1 RCADQLG
8 EAQQGDERD
17 RCDDGRARPR
27 AGRVTE
33 RRLPGQNR
41 GDREPAHRGDD
52 PGKLVLVGADRPP
65 GGGERPAHVEE
76 YNPRYATAYL
86 VSYAHP
92 SARICDPA
100 PHAHARGP
108 TDVTVRERHPVTG
121 SSQTAVQV
129 AGPILRST
137 LRPFDFWNW
146 PTTFSVTSPNRP
158 SAPPAVLSSFQPR
171 SMSRCCARARPLD
184 RQRPATLTTSF
195 GTFVFRVLPEI
206 LVRGPDCGP

>member
-1 RCADQLG
+1 VDGQPAKV
-8 EAQQGDERD
+8 ERD
-17 RCDDGRARPR
+17 AGTLEPVLLDRVREPDQHRADPEHRPPAVRGDQSAALVGDGREPDEPR
-27 AGRVTE
+27 GGEPADDPRDDEDGCVPAGR
-33 RRLPGQNR
+33 R
-41 GDREPAHRGDD
+41 DRVR
-52 PGKLVLVGADRPP
+52 
-65 GGGERPAHVEE
+65 GGEH
-76 YNPRYATAYL
+76 
-86 VSYAHP
+86 H
-92 SARICDPA
+92 
-100 PHAHARGP
+100 
-108 TDVTVRERHPVTG
+108 VTG
-121 SSQTAVQV
+121 SSQNAFQV

-184 RQRPATLTTSF
+184 HQRPATLTTSF